1 MWGFFDSSDSVPL
14 RVTHSEAAKVVLERQ
29 KLLSLG
35 EQKLFTNL
43 AV

>member
-1 MWGFFDSSDSVPL
+1 MIGI
-14 RVTHSEAAKVVLERQ
+14 RSEAAKGVLERQ

-35 EQKLFTNL
+35 EQQLVLGEQKLFTNL